1 MTFFLIKSEIGGRQM
16 ALLDPLD
23 TEAAL
28 DRVGEL
34 LDLGA
39 ENIRLVDNE
48 TLEEIALE
56 SFIEDEASQSPRAE
70 PRRKPNS

>member
-1 MTFFLIKSEIGGRQM
+1 VALFFIKSEIGGRQM

-23 TEAAL
+23 TEAVL

-34 LDLGA
+34 INLGA

-48 TLEEIALE
+48 TMEEIPLA
-56 SFIEDEASQSPRAE
+56 SFIILDPR
-70 PRRKPNS
+70 KL

>member
-1 MTFFLIKSEIGGRQM
+1 MKVAFFLIKSEIGGRQM

-23 TEAAL
+23 AEAAL
-28 DRVGEL
+28 DRAGEL

-39 ENIRLVDNE
+39 ENIRLIDNE

-56 SFIEDEASQSPRAE
+56 SFIDDEAAQSRSAE
-70 PRRKPNS
+70 PRR

>member
-1 MTFFLIKSEIGGRQM
+1 VALFLIKSEIGGRPM
-16 ALLDPLD
+16 AFLDPLG

-28 DRVGEL
+28 DRAGEL

-39 ENIRLVDNE
+39 ENIRLVDND

-56 SFIEDEASQSPRAE
+56 RFIIRESR
-70 PRRKPNS
+70 NL

>member
-1 MTFFLIKSEIGGRQM
+1 VALFLIKSEIGGRQL

-23 TEAAL
+23 AEAAL
-28 DRVGEL
+28 DRAGEL

-39 ENIRLVDNE
+39 ENIRLIDND

-56 SFIEDEASQSPRAE
+56 SFIIM
-70 PRRKPNS
+70 KPCNL

>member
-1 MTFFLIKSEIGGRQM
+1 MALFLIKSEIGGRQM

-28 DRVGEL
+28 DRAGEL

-56 SFIEDEASQSPRAE
+56 RFVILE
-70 PRRKPNS
+70 PRKNAR